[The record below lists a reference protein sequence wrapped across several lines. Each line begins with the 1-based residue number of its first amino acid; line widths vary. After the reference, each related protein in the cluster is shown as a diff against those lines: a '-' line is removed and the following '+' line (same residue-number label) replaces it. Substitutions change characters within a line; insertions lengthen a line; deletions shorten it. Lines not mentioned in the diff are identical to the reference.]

1 MATKPTTA
9 QIRDRA
15 ERRMHELGDPKPQE
29 GEPSNET
36 KRRIWD
42 ERFAKQLTDSELF
55 LTHSYEID
63 QRREEDQA
71 ARDKAALDA
80 QVEKLRT
87 NFMAQPGTT
96 PQDFERALPRL
107 LERQREEATLAGIT
121 ELEQAK

>member
-29 GEPSNET
+29 GEPSYET

-55 LTHSYEID
+55 LTHAYEID
-63 QRREEDQA
+63 QRREDDQ
-71 ARDKAALDA
+71 
-80 QVEKLRT
+80 
-87 NFMAQPGTT
+87 
-96 PQDFERALPRL
+96 
-107 LERQREEATLAGIT
+107 
-121 ELEQAK
+121 